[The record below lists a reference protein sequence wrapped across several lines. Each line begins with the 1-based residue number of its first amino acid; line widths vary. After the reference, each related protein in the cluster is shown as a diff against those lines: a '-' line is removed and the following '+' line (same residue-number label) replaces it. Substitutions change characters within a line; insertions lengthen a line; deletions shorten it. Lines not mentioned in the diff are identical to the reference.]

1 MSIKSANPIDIQ
13 VGLQIKLRRKTIGV
27 SQSLLADKLGITFQ
41 QVQKYEKGVN
51 RVGASRL
58 QAIAGV
64 LGVSVEHFFNSVDSS
79 DTALKSRPSDE
90 AQALQS
96 FMASSDGFALNR
108 AFFKIKDE
116 TVRRRVVALVKALA
130 DGAEVTDPS
139 LRD

>member
-41 QVQKYEKGVN
+41 QVQKYEK
-51 RVGASRL
+51 
-58 QAIAGV
+58 
-64 LGVSVEHFFNSVDSS
+64 DS
-79 DTALKSRPSDE
+79 ALKSRPSDE